1 MKRNAAFVL
10 AALAV
15 SASAALAQPTT
26 PAAQVPI
33 ATYNPTAP
41 ASDRRPYFGDLH
53 LHTTMS
59 FDAWTFGTTT
69 TPDQAYKFARGEPV
83 TVLGKEA
90 RRGWPLDFLA
100 VTDHSEAMGVF
111 NQLDDPTNPITQT
124 DIGKQI
130 LAKRSNAF
138 YLIARAQQ
146 TGNLPAAQLNLP
158 QAMKNAWDVEMKAAN
173 DNYMPGKFTTFIAYE
188 WSSLNQGKYNLHR
201 NVIFNADHAPLP
213 FSSAQSTKPE
223 DLWTYLESVRARGI
237 DVIAIPHNGNV
248 SGGLMFDWN
257 DSSGKPIDQVYAQRR
272 ALNEPLFEITQN
284 KGQSDT
290 SPTISPNDEFANFEI
305 FDHLLTW
312 PNIKSQP
319 HGSYVREAFGHGLVI
334 ESKVGTNP
342 FKYGVVGAT
351 DIHNGLSTSDE
362 SAFAG
367 GTRGIDPKTMLPGTE
382 AAKRALGITKEP
394 AALDMNAFVN
404 GAKPTM
410 EDALVFSSGG
420 LTGVWAEENTR
431 PSIFAALKRKETWA
445 TSGSRIRLRVFGGWK
460 FDAQM
465 MTNGSW
471 TALAY
476 HDGVPMGADLPAR
489 PATGLAPQFALWA
502 LKDPDGANLDRIQV
516 IKIWLEGSDYREK
529 IFDAAWSDHRR
540 PKNGVLP
547 LVGNTV
553 DLKTGAYRNTVG
565 ATALSAVWQ
574 DPEFDP
580 AKPAVYY
587 ARVLEIPTPR
597 WSTLLAIKE
606 HLPIPKGA
614 AATIQERAWSSPIWF
629 TPAKS

>member
-1 MKRNAAFVL
+1 LGNFVL
-10 AALAV
+10 AALAAQATV
-15 SASAALAQPTT
+15 AIAQPTT
-26 PAAQVPI
+26 PAPQPAPVPI
-33 ATYNPTAP
+33 VAYSPTLPPSA
-41 ASDRRPYFGDLH
+41 RRPFFGDLH
-53 LHTTMS
+53 LHTTLS

-69 TPDQAYKFARGEPV
+69 TPDQAYKFGRGEPV

-90 RRGWPLDFLA
+90 RRGWPLDFMA

-111 NQLDDPTNPITQT
+111 NQLDDPTNPIRET

-130 LAKRSNAF
+130 LAKRSSAF
-138 YLIARAQQ
+138 YVIARGQQ
-146 TGNLPAAQLNLP
+146 TGTLPAAQLNLP
-158 QAMKNAWDVEMKAAN
+158 QAMRHAWDVEIKAAN
-173 DNYMPGKFTTFIAYE
+173 DNYEPGTFTTFIAYE

-201 NVIFNADHAPLP
+201 NVIFNADHAPMP

-272 ALNEPLFEITQN
+272 ALNEPLTEIVQN

-290 SPTISPNDEFANFEI
+290 MPEISPNDEFANFEI

-312 PNIKSQP
+312 PNVKSNP
-319 HGSYVREAFGHGLVI
+319 HGSYVREAFGRGLVI

-362 SAFAG
+362 NAIAG
-367 GTRGIDPKTMLPGTE
+367 GVSGIDPKTMLPTGD
-382 AAKRALGITKEP
+382 AAKRALGIIKTP

-431 PSIFAALKRKETWA
+431 SSIFAALKRKETWA
-445 TSGSRIRLRVFGGWK
+445 TSGPRIRLRMFGGWK
-460 FDAQM
+460 FDPKM
-465 MTNGSW
+465 MANGSW
-471 TALAY
+471 TTFAY
-476 HDGVPMGADLPAR
+476 RDGVPMGADLPAR
-489 PATGLAPQFALWA
+489 PSLAGAPQFALWA
-502 LKDPDGANLDRIQV
+502 VKDPDGANLDRIQV
-516 IKIWLEGSDYREK
+516 IKIWLDGSDYKEK
-529 IFDAAWSDHRR
+529 IFDAAWSGKRA
-540 PKNGVLP
+540 PKGGTLP
-547 LVGNTV
+547 RVGNTV
-553 DLKTGAYRNTVG
+553 DLKTGEFRNTIG
-565 ATALSAVWQ
+565 ATSLATVWQ

-587 ARVLEIPTPR
+587 ARVLQIPTPR
-597 WSTLLAIKE
+597 WSTLLAIKNR
-606 HLPIPKGA
+606 LPVPKDA
-614 AATIQERAWSSPIWF
+614 PAVIEERAWSSPIWF
-629 TPAKS
+629 TPAKT